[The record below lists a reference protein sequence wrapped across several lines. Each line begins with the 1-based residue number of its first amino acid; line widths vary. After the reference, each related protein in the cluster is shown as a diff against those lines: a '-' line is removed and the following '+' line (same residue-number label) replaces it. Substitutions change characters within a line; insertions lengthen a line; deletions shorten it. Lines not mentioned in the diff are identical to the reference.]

1 MFNPHQQV
9 LPQALIRQGVAKSAS
24 GASPGGSEDK
34 SDDDESNNM
43 SLVSEVDDNVDRD
56 MSDNLDQIKE
66 EISGLVKCDVIKE
79 QVRRSVRAAVKDVA
93 EGRIT

>member
-9 LPQALIRQGVAKSAS
+9 LSQALIGEGVAESAS
-24 GASPGGSEDK
+24 GASPGGSEDE

-56 MSDNLDQIKE
+56 MSDNIKQIEE
-66 EISGLVKCDVIKE
+66 EISGLIECEVIKE
-79 QVRRSVRAAVKDVA
+79 QVSCSV
-93 EGRIT
+93 